1 VPVAGKPKLDA
12 EGVPRDRRRYECQVQ
27 ILQVGVAAHGYLPH
41 EPGGLR
47 RADPQRG
54 QTRHRAA
61 GMISLHLLPQGRRH
75 LSRADC
81 RRLKSSEADELRGR
95 LQLQLHAGDAH
106 AEELVRMQ

>member
-1 VPVAGKPKLDA
+1 
-12 EGVPRDRRRYECQVQ
+12 
-27 ILQVGVAAHGYLPH
+27 
-41 EPGGLR
+41 
-47 RADPQRG
+47 
-54 QTRHRAA
+54 
-61 GMISLHLLPQGRRH
+61 MISLHLLPQGRRH